1 MTLQIKLSR
10 PQKKK
15 NIIENKASNFT
26 YLVIDIIKKKKKSTT
41 YKRRDREK
49 KLYTSCKLFNIF
61 LLISPTTP
69 RYDQHA
75 DQACPSSHTVF
86 QSFLFTVSISV
97 YLCQRLFELLPDV
110 EGCGELCLW

>member
-10 PQKKK
+10 PPKK
-15 NIIENKASNFT
+15 IIENKASNFT
-26 YLVIDIIKKKKKSTT
+26 YLVIHIIKKNPQHIK
-41 YKRRDREK
+41 EEIEGK

-61 LLISPTTP
+61 LSIFPTTP

-110 EGCGELCLW
+110 ESCGELCLW